1 MGQNMKIFITGASG
15 FVGGAAARHLAK
27 DHQVFAMSRSEES
40 DAKIRETGAVPIRS
54 SLNNV
59 TTDHLSGCDAVI
71 HAAAYV
77 EEWGPDSMFESLN
90 VDGTKQ
96 LLETANRAAVKR
108 FIHISTEAAL
118 FHGQHMHDID
128 ENYPLALTS
137 PFPYSR
143 TKAKAEKYVR
153 SFQGLTQT
161 ISLRPRMIWG
171 PGDQTILQ
179 AVKDMVAQKKFLW
192 INGGE
197 AMTSST
203 HIDNLIHGIELALTQ
218 GVQGAVYFL
227 TDGKPMRFRDFLT
240 AYLATEGIAL
250 PDKSLPG
257 GVVRFLAMVM
267 EKIWKLFGIKSQPPI
282 TRFTAAIMSRD
293 CTIRDDLARRE
304 LGYQPIL
311 TVEEGMQSL
320 SRGTSSPQMKPTDN
334 LPE

>member
-1 MGQNMKIFITGASG
+1 MKIFITGASG
-15 FVGGAAARHLAK
+15 FVGGAAARHLAR

-40 DAKIRETGAVPIRS
+40 DTKIRETGATPIRS

-59 TTDHLSGCDAVI
+59 TTDHLAGCDAVI

-77 EEWGPDSMFESLN
+77 EEWGPDSMFDSLN

-108 FIHISTEAAL
+108 FIHISTEAVL

-128 ENYPLALTS
+128 ENYPLALNS

-143 TKAKAEKYVR
+143 TKAQAEKIVR

-161 ISLRPRMIWG
+161 ITLRPRMIWG
-171 PGDQTILQ
+171 PGDETILR

-192 INGGE
+192 INKGE

-203 HIDNLIHGIELALTQ
+203 HIDNLVHAIELALTN
-218 GVQGAVYFL
+218 GVQGAVYFV
-227 TDGKPMRFRDFLT
+227 TDGPPVRFRDFLID
-240 AYLATEGIAL
+240 YLATEDVAL
-250 PDKSLPG
+250 PDKSMPG
-257 GVVRFLAMVM
+257 GVVRFMAMIL
-267 EKIWKLFGIKSQPPI
+267 EKVWKLLGIKSQPPI

-304 LGYQPIL
+304 LDYQP
-311 TVEEGMQSL
+311 VVSVANGMKAL
-320 SRGTSSPQMKPTDN
+320 ARNPKV
-334 LPE
+334 